1 MRFSNYLFNRK
12 LLCNWE
18 MHIWIYE
25 YRLWCASRLNLGVDV
40 VPDIFQRLQEMSA
53 IFTSFE
59 FCRWHCCLCHGEI
72 QWYDQ
77 VPTEGRPEADVNLL
91 SSKSVSNQLEKGK
104 TGTMLFGTAKRLTK
118 CGKKLTLYYDGIQ
131 MQTAGTY
138 KYLGTTLDSTLSLST
153 NFKKMYKKTTAKL
166 CMMYSLHSYL
176 DQHSKIKTFCGTILP
191 CITYNCTVNMDLNLT
206 QIKKLQTIDIFTTN
220 VTGTRQPSVENEIK
234 KRLIILVQ
242 KCVGKDTCKN
252 FKDYF

>member
-1 MRFSNYLFNRK
+1 MNIVCGVPQGSILGLLLFLIYFNDFKKCLQYSQALNFADDTVVYVTEKSKDMIKYQLKEDLK
-12 LLCNWE
+12 L
-18 MHIWIYE
+18 ISTY
-25 YRLWCASRLNLGVDV
+25 
-40 VPDIFQRLQEMSA
+40 FQR
-53 IFTSFE
+53 
-59 FCRWHCCLCHGEI
+59 
-72 QWYDQ
+72 
-77 VPTEGRPEADVNLL
+77 
-91 SSKSVSNQLEKGK
+91 NQLVINLKKGK
-104 TGTMLFGTAKRLTK
+104 TGTMLIGTAKRLTK

-131 MQTAGTY
+131 MQTARTY

-153 NFKKMYKKTTAKL
+153 SFKKMYKKTTAKL

-176 DQHSKIKTFCGTILP
+176 DQLSKIKIFCGMILP

-242 KCVGKDTCKN
+242 KCVEKDTCKN